1 MTTADTNDSM
11 TDTLSAINIEQL
23 TSSAMGAFGH
33 NTIGLFGPTEQTS
46 GTNFWLISSKNVDDV
61 KIILNHPK
69 YVRVS
74 YSLI

>member
-33 NTIGLFGPTEQTS
+33 NTVVLFGPTEQTS
-46 GTNFWLISSKNVDDV
+46 RSNL
-61 KIILNHPK
+61 
-69 YVRVS
+69 
-74 YSLI
+74 